1 MNRRRW
7 TRPSAK
13 DAAAVSSIAV
23 AATKGMESVKKK
35 SKDRAIV
42 KLHVH
47 GLEFHGGE
55 ELVLNV
61 DALKP
66 DLTFPDDDAYVME
79 IFTPNCTEDSRQHL
93 LMDVPSPDELKAK
106 KPVKGK
112 MQLSLLKDTAAQFNL
127 QLLQDVMVR
136 FIEKHAVEV
145 DFVEVSLK
153 DQFLSRR
160 DLFYLQRN
168 LVGKALY
175 VGKMVRMHG
184 ARVQVMELVHE
195 NEAVVT
201 GVVTAKTRFVFRSK
215 SSRIFWL
222 VQISPE
228 MWDMGNNGNLYADE
242 LIRMVSSLFDRW
254 QAEYVSHSLT
264 VILFGRNYYDEL
276 PPVQSAY
283 HSTAICQDDDG
294 HWFEDFYK
302 VISYGRDGGAVDTAN
317 MLTTLKAE
325 VNAFPHL
332 CGWSLDPL
340 DGIALTCKGGHGH
353 PSSAKD
359 GNVLEAINLI
369 LNIYEKHYLDRDL
382 NRSGQNLVLFTAG
395 NGVFRVNQLVSDM
408 SSVPRFYLKHPS
420 HTTSSTVAKPRP
432 PAQQQQQNQQLH
444 PHIPMSPFSLTPEA
458 ETSSFTP
465 MWFSVRFSQHT
476 PDTFSPL
483 PVCRLFAS
491 PSGIPSRPLAF
502 LLTQLQWT
510 AHKTLTVPSTPS
522 TPFAL
527 PFPSTPSIDDSP
539 RRLELQPLKPYYM
552 APNYD
557 DDDDTV
563 FIVRASTVPDKSPRS
578 QHPCGTPPL
587 HSLQALAKPRFKAK
601 NYGVSPDL
609 KPTMTKSPHHHQPPL
624 LVAGGHARSFPSNSS
639 TSPHDHHP
647 SPRLQPYQPL
657 GDGSSVLVP
666 PPPPLSQPSQSSQLF
681 YPLHH
686 RSLSSGAVVTNPPPP
701 PLLPQQ
707 STLSRAQMMMLNLS
721 TQQQQSSFITPA
733 YAPVSTANKY
743 RWSHVYRYDILSY
756 DLDFKSLCT
765 PALLPLTTDYMPD
778 LNVKYEEKVYKVGC
792 DQHDGVSGGGGF
804 FTNHRE
810 YALELVAQRFSQV
823 QKGIRIK
830 DRWMEVVYMG
840 SVCDFQLI
848 GERHVAGTTMYKL
861 SMGHQVHEIT
871 YSDNT
876 GEDIDV
882 KILKQTSQGDK
893 QVAKPPSSAGSF
905 ASLAPQ
911 PAPPRVEYNYSLWSP
926 LTSHFLPAKQEFRY
940 PNTDEYGWN
949 ALDSS
954 MSAHDFVMTHSI
966 KYKRGLYCVLPPP
979 MLSTV
984 DDAER
989 QKTLDEFTDRFSRFL
1004 DYIRA
1009 KARKD
1014 DAAPLG
1020 VPNNVMDV
1028 SLLMGEKTP
1037 RRVFQGDIKIPLSA
1051 PDAPLQYV
1059 RPPMSVKLQQ
1069 WLNIHYDVEF
1079 LPVQVYHIE
1088 VQWLVC
1094 RSALVDDFILGLQRR
1109 AKQFNLDIIPMPEN
1123 CGASTMDVHPLICPV
1138 FFPLRSAADFAVVEH
1153 KLTAELQF
1161 CLEGIHRIPYE
1172 SMTYQYNGPKE
1183 TKAISPAHRSASGKT
1198 RPPQRTYRQFIH
1210 RSMSC
1215 FVRLTDAGVIWISSR
1230 RMHSTAMQTLFCQ
1243 LQHVIQTISVTDEMK
1258 KLDFFQTTT
1267 STTASVF
1274 MADQQKQIGTMLEE
1288 HDCLSP
1294 TAA

>member
-7 TRPSAK
+7 TRPAAK
-13 DAAAVSSIAV
+13 DAAAVPSATT
-23 AATKGMESVKKK
+23 AANKTIDSVKRKT
-35 SKDRAIV
+35 KDRAIV

-55 ELVLNV
+55 ELVLNL
-61 DALKP
+61 DALKQ
-66 DLTFPDDDAYVME
+66 DLTFPEDDAYVME

-93 LMDVPSPDELKAK
+93 LMDVPSPDELRAK

-127 QLLQDVMVR
+127 QLLQDVVVR
-136 FIEKHAVEV
+136 FVEKHVVEV
-145 DFVEVSLK
+145 EFVEVSLK

-160 DLFYLQRN
+160 DLFYLQRS

-195 NEAVVT
+195 NDSVVT

-254 QAEYVSHSLT
+254 QADYVSHSLT

-276 PPVQSAY
+276 PPL
-283 HSTAICQDDDG
+283 HSEHHSNAISQDDDG

-302 VISYGRDGGAVDTAN
+302 VISYGRDGALDTAA

-332 CGWSLDPL
+332 CGWGLDPIK
-340 DGIALTCKGGHGH
+340 GIALTCKGGHGH

-408 SSVPRFYLKHPS
+408 TEQRMMDNGIGFDCISLSSPPLESVPRFYLKGPTPLTHPS
-420 HTTSSTVAKPRP
+420 GRP
-432 PAQQQQQNQQLH
+432 KQPLKL
-444 PHIPMSPFSLTPEA
+444 PMSPFSLSECS
-458 ETSSFTP
+458 SSFTP

-483 PVCRLFAS
+483 PMCRLFAA
-491 PSGIPSRPLAF
+491 PVGMPSRPLAF

-510 AHKTLTVPSTPS
+510 PHQTLTVPTTPT

-527 PFPSTPSIDDSP
+527 PFPSTPDVAAGQ
-539 RRLELQPLKPYYM
+539 LQLQQLKPYYV
-552 APNYD
+552 ANDCD
-557 DDDDTV
+557 DDV
-563 FIVRASTVPDKSPRS
+563 FVVRSTPQDKSPPL
-578 QHPCGTPPL
+578 HCGTPPL
-587 HSLQALAKPRFKAK
+587 HSLQALVKQRKASTK
-601 NYGVSPDL
+601 NFGMSPDM
-609 KPTMTKSPHHHQPPL
+609 KPAAFNTMVSKSPRQQPFSL
-624 LVAGGHARSFPSNSS
+624 AGGGQARSFPTSSSSS

-647 SPRLQPYQPL
+647 SPRHPGVLQTMHTSMQ
-657 GDGSSVLVP
+657 
-666 PPPPLSQPSQSSQLF
+666 QLN
-681 YPLHH
+681 PAALPHQHTHH
-686 RSLSSGAVVTNPPPP
+686 RSSSSGALHNPPAPASQ
-701 PLLPQQ
+701 LR
-707 STLSRAQMMMLNLS
+707 STAAV
-721 TQQQQSSFITPA
+721 A

-743 RWSHVYRYDILSY
+743 RWSHVYRYEMLSY
-756 DLDFKSLCT
+756 ELDFKSLCT
-765 PALLPLTTDYMPD
+765 PALLPLTTDYMQD
-778 LNVKYEEKVYKVGC
+778 FNVKYEEKVYKVGC
-792 DQHDGVSGGGGF
+792 DQHDGGGF
-804 FTNHRE
+804 FLNHRE
-810 YALELVAQRFSQV
+810 YALELVAQRFSQ
-823 QKGIRIK
+823 
-830 DRWMEVVYMG
+830 
-840 SVCDFQLI
+840 DFQLI

-861 SMGHQVHEIT
+861 SMGHQVHEIS
-871 YSDNT
+871 YSDT

-882 KILKQTSQGDK
+882 KILKQTTPGEK
-893 QVAKPPSSAGSF
+893 AKAAMPSLVPVPPATT
-905 ASLAPQ
+905 
-911 PAPPRVEYNYSLWSP
+911 PRVEYNYSLWSP

-949 ALDSS
+949 TLDSS
-954 MSAHDFVMTHSI
+954 MSAHDFVMTNNI
-966 KYKRGLYCVLPPP
+966 KYKRGLYCVLPPV
-979 MLSTV
+979 LSTH
-984 DDAER
+984 DDADR
-989 QKTLDEFTDRFSRFL
+989 QKTLDEFTDRFTRFL
-1004 DYIRA
+1004 DYIRM

-1014 DAAPLG
+1014 DGSIAATSPLLT
-1020 VPNNVMDV
+1020 NVMDV
-1028 SLLMGEKTP
+1028 NILSGERIP
-1037 RRVFQGDIKIPLSA
+1037 RRVVQSDIKIPLSA
-1051 PDAPLQYV
+1051 PDAPLQ
-1059 RPPMSVKLQQ
+1059 QQ
-1069 WLNIHYDVEF
+1069 WLNIHYDVEC

-1109 AKQFNLDIIPMPEN
+1109 AKQFNLDVIPMPEN
-1123 CGASTMDVHPLICPV
+1123 CGVSTMDVHPLICPV
-1138 FFPLRSAADFAVVEH
+1138 FFPLKSAADFAVVEH
-1153 KLTAELQF
+1153 KLTSELQF

-1172 SMTYQYNGPKE
+1172 SMTYQYHGP
-1183 TKAISPAHRSASGKT
+1183 TKATSAGLRSVSGKT
-1198 RPPQRTYRQFIH
+1198 RAPQRTYRQFIH

-1230 RMHSTAMQTLFCQ
+1230 RMHSAAMQTLFCQ
-1243 LQHVIQTISVTDEMK
+1243 LKHVVQTISVTDEMK
-1258 KLDFFQTTT
+1258 KLEFFQT
-1267 STTASVF
+1267 ASVVITPPLVP
-1274 MADQQKQIGTMLEE
+1274 MPTMLDDVAENV
-1288 HDCLSP
+1288 CLSS

>member
-294 HWFEDFYK
+294 QWFEDFYK

-420 HTTSSTVAKPRP
+420 HTTSSTSVARPKP

-609 KPTMTKSPHHHQPPL
+609 KPTMTKSPHHHQPPF

-666 PPPPLSQPSQSSQLF
+666 PPPPLSQPSQSSQPSQLF

-701 PLLPQQ
+701 APFLPQQ

-810 YALELVAQRFSQV
+810 YALELVAQRFSQ
-823 QKGIRIK
+823 
-830 DRWMEVVYMG
+830 
-840 SVCDFQLI
+840 DFQLI

-882 KILKQTSQGDK
+882 KILKQTSQ
-893 QVAKPPSSAGSF
+893 
-905 ASLAPQ
+905 
-911 PAPPRVEYNYSLWSP
+911 
-926 LTSHFLPAKQEFRY
+926 
-940 PNTDEYGWN
+940 
-949 ALDSS
+949 
-954 MSAHDFVMTHSI
+954 
-966 KYKRGLYCVLPPP
+966 
-979 MLSTV
+979 
-984 DDAER
+984 
-989 QKTLDEFTDRFSRFL
+989 
-1004 DYIRA
+1004 
-1009 KARKD
+1009 
-1014 DAAPLG
+1014 
-1020 VPNNVMDV
+1020 
-1028 SLLMGEKTP
+1028 
-1037 RRVFQGDIKIPLSA
+1037 
-1051 PDAPLQYV
+1051 
-1059 RPPMSVKLQQ
+1059 
-1069 WLNIHYDVEF
+1069 
-1079 LPVQVYHIE
+1079 
-1088 VQWLVC
+1088 
-1094 RSALVDDFILGLQRR
+1094 
-1109 AKQFNLDIIPMPEN
+1109 
-1123 CGASTMDVHPLICPV
+1123 
-1138 FFPLRSAADFAVVEH
+1138 
-1153 KLTAELQF
+1153 
-1161 CLEGIHRIPYE
+1161 
-1172 SMTYQYNGPKE
+1172 
-1183 TKAISPAHRSASGKT
+1183 
-1198 RPPQRTYRQFIH
+1198 
-1210 RSMSC
+1210 
-1215 FVRLTDAGVIWISSR
+1215 
-1230 RMHSTAMQTLFCQ
+1230 
-1243 LQHVIQTISVTDEMK
+1243 
-1258 KLDFFQTTT
+1258 
-1267 STTASVF
+1267 
-1274 MADQQKQIGTMLEE
+1274 
-1288 HDCLSP
+1288 
-1294 TAA
+1294 